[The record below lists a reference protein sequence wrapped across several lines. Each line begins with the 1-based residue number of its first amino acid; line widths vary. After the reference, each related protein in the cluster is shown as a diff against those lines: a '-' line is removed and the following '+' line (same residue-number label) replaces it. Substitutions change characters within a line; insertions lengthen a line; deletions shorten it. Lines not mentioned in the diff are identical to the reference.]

1 MKQLQLNLRRIVD
14 LRGRELE
21 RHQAELAAKERL
33 RARSAAAVQRLE
45 TLNAQLGP
53 TGAFSP
59 SLAVNGGDY
68 KESVMQWADRQ
79 RENLAAHEADVA
91 AQRQA
96 VLAVARKQEAVGQLL
111 ERVGSRLRAED
122 ERRQQKGQDEL
133 AGQVWQR
140 SRA

>member
-21 RHQAELAAKERL
+21 HHRAELAAKEQL

-45 TLNAQLGP
+45 ALNAQLGP
-53 TGAFSP
+53 TGASSP
-59 SLAVNGGDY
+59 SLAVNGADY
-68 KESVMQWADRQ
+68 KQAVMQWADQQRQ
-79 RENLAAHEADVA
+79 HLAAHEADVA
-91 AQRQA
+91 VQRQA

-111 ERVGSRLRAED
+111 DRVGARLRAED

-140 SRA
+140 GRA